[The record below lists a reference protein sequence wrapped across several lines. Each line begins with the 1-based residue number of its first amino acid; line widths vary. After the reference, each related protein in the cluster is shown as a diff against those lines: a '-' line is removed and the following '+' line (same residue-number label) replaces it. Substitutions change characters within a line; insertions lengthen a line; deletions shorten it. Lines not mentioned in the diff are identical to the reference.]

1 MKGARVLRH
10 SRFRYFLG
18 GRFFLTLAIQ
28 IQAICIALEVYRL
41 TGDALALGLSGLA
54 EAIPFMAIVLPA
66 GHWADIFVRKRIILL
81 GGLLFVLS
89 GLILFALALVPDGQL
104 QHQLVWMYGV
114 IALTGLARGILGP
127 AVQATVPNIL
137 PREELPEGIAWNT
150 SVWQVAAVAGP
161 AAGGILFGFAGGPFT
176 FALASLLSLSAWF
189 CFFGI
194 PAHPAA
200 HKPKGSSMRGRLAE
214 GLRFVWNQKVILSA
228 LSLDMLAVLFGG
240 AVALLPLFN
249 AEILK
254 SGPDGLGILRS
265 APALG
270 AVLSA
275 VFLARNPP
283 VRHSGKLLLIFV
295 AAFGGC
301 IIGFALSEY
310 FWLSFAMLFL
320 SGAFDGVSVLI
331 RGSIVQLFTPDE
343 MRGRVS
349 AVNSIFIGSSNEI
362 GAFESG
368 LAARLMGLVPSVVF
382 GGSVTIAVTGLMGL
396 MSPKLRKLHLK
407 DHLQN

>member
-1 MKGARVLRH
+1 MKGTRVLRN
-10 SRFRYFLG
+10 SRFRFFLC
-18 GRFFLTLAIQ
+18 GRFFLTLAVQ
-28 IQAICIALEVYRL
+28 IQAVCIALEVYAL

-54 EAIPFMAIVLPA
+54 EALPFMLIVLPA
-66 GHWADIFVRKRIILL
+66 GYWADIFVRKRIIIW

-89 GLILFALALVPDGQL
+89 GLLLAAQAFSPIENL
-104 QHQLVWMYGV
+104 QVRLCWMYG
-114 IALTGLARGILGP
+114 IISLTGLARGILGP
-127 AVQATVPNIL
+127 SIQATVSNIL

-161 AAGGILFGFAGGPFT
+161 ALGGILFGWLGGTGT
-176 FALASLLSLSAWF
+176 FVLAAFLSTVAWL
-189 CFFGI
+189 CFWGI
-194 PAHPAA
+194 PKHPAGKA
-200 HKPKGSSMRGRLAE
+200 PEGSSMRSRLSE
-214 GLRFVWNQKVILSA
+214 GLRFVWKKKVILSA

-275 VFLARNPP
+275 LILARNPP
-283 VRHSGKLLLIFV
+283 IRHSGKLLLACV
-295 AAFGGC
+295 ASFGGC
-301 IIGFALSEY
+301 IIGFALSEF
-310 FWLSFAMLFL
+310 FWLSFALLFL
-320 SGAFDGVSVLI
+320 SGVFDGVSVLI

-368 LAARLMGLVPSVVF
+368 LAAKLLGLVPSVVF
-382 GGSVTIAVTGLMGL
+382 GGCMTIGITALMGTF
-396 MSPKLRKLHLK
+396 STKLRKLELK
-407 DHLQN
+407 DHLHQ